1 LILKALW
8 GMYCKCPKYPMAYVI
23 AAVAFVL
30 AALVKVNIIVVILL
44 CAVLGLVSSWM
55 AERRKA

>member
-1 LILKALW
+1 
-8 GMYCKCPKYPMAYVI
+8 MAYVI